1 MKLTIHLYLV
11 PRLRMSGAILPFPL
25 YGFEACKDSFIFA
38 VTVYVYRSALRHDT
52 LAVGGWKRSSSQSG
66 RFNPGK

>member
-11 PRLRMSGAILPFPL
+11 PRLRMSGAILPLPL
-25 YGFEACKDSFIFA
+25 YGFEACTDSFTFT
-38 VTVYVYRSALRHDT
+38 VTDYVCRSALRHDT
-52 LAVGGWKRSSSQSG
+52 LAVGGWKRSASQSG